1 MLTDHVEKAKVDI
14 HPPEKIC
21 ACEFGKLK
29 RGGISLIPAQ
39 SAAIT
44 DNDDT
49 REKHESF
56 HFSPVKV
63 AWSILKLL

>member
-29 RGGISLIPAQ
+29 CGGISLIPAQ

-63 AWSILKLL
+63 AWSILK